1 MNNNG
6 GNRGVSVII
15 PVYNEEEAVKKVI
28 RAINDGLTLLNQSYE
43 VIVVNDGSTDNT
55 AAELSKSGVI
65 ILNHDLNR
73 GYGASLKTGA
83 RAATRDYVLFCDG
96 DGQHSVEDVRRLIN
110 ECDGYDLV
118 VGARKSDSHQSFLRR
133 PGKFIMSKY
142 AEFLTRT
149 KISDLNSG
157 LRIFKRDA
165 LMRYLHLM
173 PDGFSFSTTSTFTM
187 IKSNRKYKYVPITV
201 QKRIGKSSV
210 RQFKHGPQ
218 ALMLMLRLAVL
229 FEPLKIFL
237 SIAGTLFILSLA
249 SLAIDI
255 YYGGGFSDT
264 TVILSIAT
272 IIIFMSGL
280 LCDQVSAMRREKH
293 E

>member
-1 MNNNG
+1 MKQSNI
-6 GNRGVSVII
+6 SIII
-15 PVYNEEEAVKKVI
+15 PAFNEEEVI
-28 RAINDGLTLLNQSYE
+28 GSVVQSIHSAFPDSE
-43 VIVVNDGSTDNT
+43 IIVVNDGSTDNT

-83 RAATRDYVLFCDG
+83 RAARRDYVLFCDG
-96 DGQHSVEDVRRLIN
+96 DGQHSVEDVRRLMN

-118 VGARKSDSHQSFLRR
+118 VGARKSDSHRPFLRR
-133 PGKFIMSKY
+133 PGKFVMRKY
-142 AEFLTRT
+142 SEFLAGT
-149 KISDLNSG
+149 KIPDLNSG
-157 LRIFKRDA
+157 LRIFKRDT

-187 IKSNRKYKYVPITV
+187 IKSNRKYKYIPITV

-210 RQFKHGPQ
+210 RQLKHGPQ

-229 FEPLKIFL
+229 FEPLKLFL
-237 SIAGTLFILSLA
+237 WIAGILFILSLA
-249 SLAIDI
+249 SLAIDMCSA
-255 YYGGGFSDT
+255 GGFSDT

>member
-1 MNNNG
+1 MKPSNI
-6 GNRGVSVII
+6 SII
-15 PVYNEEEAVKKVI
+15 VPAFNEEEVIGSVVKSI
-28 RAINDGLTLLNQSYE
+28 HSAFPDSEI
-43 VIVVNDGSTDNT
+43 IVVNDGSTDNT